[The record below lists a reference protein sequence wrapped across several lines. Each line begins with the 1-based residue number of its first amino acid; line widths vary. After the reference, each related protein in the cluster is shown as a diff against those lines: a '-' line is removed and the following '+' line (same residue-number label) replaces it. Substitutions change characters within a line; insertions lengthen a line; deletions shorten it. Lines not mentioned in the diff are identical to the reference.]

1 MRLKYFFR
9 GLGTG
14 IVGST
19 IVLMIIFPGSGGKEL
34 TDAQILQ
41 KASEIKESRES
52 GTIRDDKESLNNTQT
67 TEKTTE
73 KASEKA
79 IKKSK
84 NKANKQSDNKN

>member
-19 IVLMIIFPGSGGKEL
+19 IVLMIIFSGSGGKEL

-67 TEKTTE
+67 TEK
-73 KASEKA
+73 ASEKA